1 LQSRI
6 GAALSLYT
14 FAVLGLLLFVAPW
27 TLVWTQATYT
37 LLPERLGRWV
47 LTGWVRGIVSGLGAL
62 DLVIALQVGAEMWR
76 RMRRDQQPRDDNDA
90 GTSER

>member
-27 TLVWTQATYT
+27 TPVWTQATYT

>member
-1 LQSRI
+1 MQSRI